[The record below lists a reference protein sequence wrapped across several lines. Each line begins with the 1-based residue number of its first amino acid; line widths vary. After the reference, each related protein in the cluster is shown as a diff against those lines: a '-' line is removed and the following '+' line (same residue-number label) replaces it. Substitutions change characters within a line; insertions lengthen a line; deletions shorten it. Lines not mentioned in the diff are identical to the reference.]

1 MLFGT
6 MSAGLNRSINQSID
20 QSIFITDALW
30 FDVDDTRGSHDSL
43 PQRTVIKLPVDGS
56 PMKLLLYN
64 SLAHARQTVVRI
76 RVNTSWVQVRDP
88 AGSVI
93 AAQVCR
99 IGGGG

>member
-1 MLFGT
+1 M
-6 MSAGLNRSINQSID
+6 
-20 QSIFITDALW
+20 
-30 FDVDDTRGSHDSL
+30 
-43 PQRTVIKLPVDGS
+43 KLPVDGS

-76 RVNTSWVQVRDP
+76 RANTSWVQVRDP

-99 IGGGG
+99 LEGDEEEEEEEELLVGVGVGDTPKHAPTETH